1 MDQKWL
7 RVDLCKAG
15 VCFPACNYLLESPT
29 VGTPLARCFTSLC
42 KRVLPLPYHV
52 PGRPASLARSLA
64 RSLRSFVRL
73 FVRSFVCSLARSLA
87 RSPVYLHARSGR
99 RFCSSVPG
107 PGVRRGPEFHRK
119 SLGYIFTSGAIKA
132 VGVRP
137 FLD

>member
-73 FVRSFVCSLARSLA
+73 FVRSFARSLA
-87 RSPVYLHARSGR
+87 RSL
-99 RFCSSVPG
+99 
-107 PGVRRGPEFHRK
+107 
-119 SLGYIFTSGAIKA
+119 
-132 VGVRP
+132 VRP
-137 FLD
+137 SIYTLAPVVVSAPVFLDRVFGGVPSSTEKALGISLRAEP